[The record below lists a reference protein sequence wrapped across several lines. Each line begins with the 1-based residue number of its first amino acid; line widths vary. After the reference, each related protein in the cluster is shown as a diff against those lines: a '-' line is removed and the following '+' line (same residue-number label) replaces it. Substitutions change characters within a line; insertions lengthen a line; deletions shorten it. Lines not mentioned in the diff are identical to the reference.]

1 MRGVGKLRRLGVV
14 VSGMGLVLATF
25 CFSLA
30 DGDEAAILVG
40 VLAAASGL
48 LGFATFFVSKRPRSP
63 SDDIDETAR

>member
-1 MRGVGKLRRLGVV
+1 
-14 VSGMGLVLATF
+14 MGLVLATF
-25 CFSLA
+25 CFALA